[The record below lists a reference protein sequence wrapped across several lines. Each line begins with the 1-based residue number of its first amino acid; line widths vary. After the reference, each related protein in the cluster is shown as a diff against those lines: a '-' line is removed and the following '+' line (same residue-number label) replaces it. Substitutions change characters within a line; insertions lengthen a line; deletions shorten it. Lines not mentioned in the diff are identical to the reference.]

1 MARKKKG
8 ELVRT
13 STGTRFEWRTPEG
26 PASFGKNEAW
36 VSVYTQP
43 IVPSMEQM
51 KEAAT
56 ANVEAYKRFAAW
68 VRARGKGDTA
78 GTEFVCAC
86 CRDSMSFMDARTSGA
101 VGSIQPR
108 EKTSGEIAET
118 SVEAVKDVAMCT
130 ECVWYVHRREKYP
143 DTEQFVRMTRRPT
156 RQELLALPA
165 GMLSEQALMVLS
177 VLRPP
182 RKKRK
187 S

>member
-1 MARKKKG
+1 MRKKKKG

-36 VSVYTQP
+36 VCIYTQP
-43 IVPSMEQM
+43 IVPTEEQL
-51 KEAAT
+51 KESAA
-56 ANVEAYKRFAAW
+56 ANVDAYKRFATW

-78 GTEFVCAC
+78 GTAFACAC
-86 CRDSMSFMDARTSGA
+86 CRETISFMDTRTAGA
-101 VGSIQPR
+101 VGAVQPR
-108 EKTSGEIAET
+108 ETASGQIAEV
-118 SVEAVKDVAMCT
+118 SAENVKDVAMCT
-130 ECVWYVHRREKYP
+130 ECVWYSHRREKYP
-143 DTEQFVRMTRRPT
+143 DTAQFVRMTRRPT

-177 VLRPP
+177 VLQPE

>member
-1 MARKKKG
+1 MGKKKKG
-8 ELVRT
+8 ELTRT
-13 STGTRFEWRTPEG
+13 SQGVRFEWRTPEG
-26 PASFGKNEAW
+26 PASFGKDDAW

-51 KEAAT
+51 KEAASV
-56 ANVEAYKRFAAW
+56 NVEAYKRFAVW
-68 VRARGKGDTA
+68 VRARGKGTTEGTA
-78 GTEFVCAC
+78 FVCAC

-101 VGSIQPR
+101 VGAIQHR
-108 EKTSGEIAET
+108 EKPSGEIAET

-143 DTEQFVRMTRRPT
+143 DTAQFVRMTRRPT

-165 GMLSEQALMVLS
+165 GMLSEQAMMVLS
-177 VLRPP
+177 ILRPP